1 MLRRP
6 PGSTRTAPLF
16 PYTTLFR
23 SLARLGR
30 PAGAGGRGAGRT
42 GADRDLAAVLLLDAC
57 GIRSLRQDRAGE
69 RENQRKEKRGYP
81 HLLTS
86 RRCCGFPF
94 ATGECPVGSR
104 ASPAALFCAS
114 VFDISEPF
122 SAGK

>member
-1 MLRRP
+1 MIRRP
-6 PGSTRTAPLF
+6 PRSTRTDTLF
-16 PYTTLFR
+16 PTRR
-23 SLARLGR
+23 SS
-30 PAGAGGRGAGRT
+30 
-42 GADRDLAAVLLLDAC
+42 DLAVLLLDAC

-69 RENQRKEKRGYP
+69 RENQRKEKRGDP

-94 ATGECPVGSR
+94 ATGEYPVGSR

-122 SAGK
+122 SADRKSVV